1 MTWEKITEWGA
12 THGVNVLAALAILVG
27 GYFLARIVRRVV
39 RGILNRAKVD
49 ATVTLFVT
57 RLIFVG
63 ILIVATV
70 ATLARFG
77 IETASFVAL
86 FGAVAFAIG
95 FALQGALANF
105 AAGVLI
111 LIFRPYKVGDF
122 IAAGGASG
130 TVREIQLFTTEVVT
144 LTGLEVIIPNGKVL
158 SDNITNHSAF
168 DPRPL
173 DVSVGISYG
182 APIERAV
189 EALLGLGSGDK
200 RFLAEPAPRV
210 FVTELGAYSVVVLLR
225 VWVPRMGEG
234 DFHALRFDLVRR
246 VKETLDAQGIEIPFP
261 QRVVHL
267 TQPVPTEPASR

>member
-1 MTWEKITEWGA
+1 MTWEKIMEWGA
-12 THGVNVLAALAILVG
+12 THGVNLLAALAILAV
-27 GYFLARIVRRVV
+27 GYFVARIARRVV
-39 RGILNRAKVD
+39 RQLLNRAKVD
-49 ATVTLFVT
+49 ATVSSFVT
-57 RLIFVG
+57 WLVYFG
-63 ILIVATV
+63 ILVVALV

-95 FALQGALANF
+95 FALQGALSNF

-130 TVREIQLFTTEVVT
+130 TVREIQLFSTEVVT
-144 LTGLEVIIPNGKVL
+144 PTGLEVIIPNGKIL

-173 DVSVGISYG
+173 DISVGISYN
-182 APIERAV
+182 ASIERAV
-189 EALLGLGSGDK
+189 ETLLGLGRSDK
-200 RFLAEPAPRV
+200 RFLADPAPRV
-210 FVTELGAYSVVVLLR
+210 FVTELANSSVIMMLR
-225 VWVPRMGEG
+225 VWVPRMAEG
-234 DFHALRFDLVRR
+234 DFHALRFELLRR

-261 QRVVHL
+261 QHVVHL
-267 TQPVPTEPASR
+267 QQPALGVPASR